1 MIETEFAKG
10 LQAVIDTMRRLI
22 NQNETYMDKTRNK
35 QRLPK
40 NRQRLQHGFNRKKDK
55 EEYSQSDS

>member
-1 MIETEFAKG
+1 MIETEFVKG
-10 LQAVIDTMRRLI
+10 LQVVIDTMRRLI

-40 NRQRLQHGFNRKKDK
+40 SRQRLRDGFNRKEDK
-55 EEYSQSDS
+55 EEH

>member
-40 NRQRLQHGFNRKKDK
+40 NRQRLQHGLNRKEDK

>member
-22 NQNETYMDKTRNK
+22 NQNET
-35 QRLPK
+35 PK
-40 NRQRLQHGFNRKKDK
+40 NKKK
-55 EEYSQSDS
+55 VNQSFLSQ